1 MTDMRMSFM
10 HNNLFGILQIIS
22 IGLGL
27 LFMTVSLIIKL
38 RVRREDE
45 LRLDELQDDFIITV
59 SVIHSS
65 SNN

>member
-1 MTDMRMSFM
+1 M
-10 HNNLFGILQIIS
+10 HNNIYGILQIIS

-65 SNN
+65 SDN

>member
-1 MTDMRMSFM
+1 MSFM
-10 HNNLFGILQIIS
+10 HNNLYGILQIIS

-45 LRLDELQDDFIITV
+45 LRFDELQDDFIITV
-59 SVIHSS
+59 SVIQSS
-65 SNN
+65 SDNMKGV